1 MKFGDICL
9 KCNSKMTDEDKDY
22 TKNKYFNHCLSCY
35 RELRRLWAKKHY
47 DENRERE
54 IERRKKYAT
63 ENRDKINAARRERN
77 KLKKE
82 QQNNSP
88 NFK

>member
-1 MKFGDICL
+1 MTKFGDICL

-47 DENRERE
+47 DCNMTA
-54 IERRKKYAT
+54 IG
-63 ENRDKINAARRERN
+63 
-77 KLKKE
+77 
-82 QQNNSP
+82 
-88 NFK
+88 F